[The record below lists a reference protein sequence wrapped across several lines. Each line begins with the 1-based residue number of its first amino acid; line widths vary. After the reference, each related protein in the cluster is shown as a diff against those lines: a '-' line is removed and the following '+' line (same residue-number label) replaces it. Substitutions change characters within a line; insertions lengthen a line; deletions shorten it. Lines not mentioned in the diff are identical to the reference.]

1 MAYGKDVQ
9 GDSTIIIPEVGIV
22 ENCKIEGNFILS
34 EDGRYADITIVQPNG
49 GKVKLREWDGDTED
63 AQELTDKR
71 VKHLCT
77 KLMKEEDYK
86 SMVAGST
93 SFGDFIN
100 RVNNAIARM
109 SNPNISLRG
118 IFIYNKKGYV
128 TMPRYPNY
136 LEVQTEE
143 ATKLR
148 ISDYDKAYLVR
159 PEQPKPDAEVNN
171 ASTGA
176 NDDPF

>member
-22 ENCKIEGNFILS
+22 ENCKVEGNFILS
-34 EDGRYADITIVQPNG
+34 EDSKYADITISQPNG
-49 GKVKLREWDGDTED
+49 SKVKLREWDGDTDD

-86 SMVAGST
+86 SVVNNCA
-93 SFGDFIN
+93 SFTDFIN
-100 RVNNAIARM
+100 KVNKAIATL
-109 SNPNISLRG
+109 SNPNSKLRG

-136 LEVQTEE
+136 LEIQTEE
-143 ATKLR
+143 STKLR
-148 ISDYDKAYLVR
+148 ISDYDKASLVR
-159 PEQPKPDAEVNN
+159 PEQPKPDVDSPSV
-171 ASTGA
+171 ST
-176 NDDPF
+176 NDIF